1 MTRKYEMVYVLSP
14 VLGEEE
20 LAAANERVAEIVNA
34 NGSVESV
41 EAWGRKRLAYEI
53 EDHKEG
59 YYNVMLFNADAE
71 APKEIDRLLK
81 INDSILRHLIVR
93 DGE

>member
-34 NGSVESV
+34 SGTVESV

-53 EDHKEG
+53 QDHKEG
-59 YYNVMLFNADAE
+59 IYNVMLFSADAE
-71 APKEIDRLLK
+71 GPKEIDRLMK
-81 INDSILRHLIVR
+81 INDSVLRFLIVR
-93 DGE
+93 VEG

>member
-20 LAAANERVAEIVNA
+20 LTAANARVAEIVNA
-34 NGSVESV
+34 SGTVDSV
-41 EAWGRKRLAYEI
+41 EAWGRKRLAYAI

-59 YYNVMLFNADAE
+59 IYNVMLFNADAE
-71 APKEIDRLLK
+71 GPKEIDRLLK
-81 INDSILRHLIVR
+81 ITDSVLRFLIVR
-93 DGE
+93 VEE